1 MTIQRQPSLRRLD
14 WHYMAMQIGFW
25 AMFASIV
32 GYQTALLLDRGFSNG
47 EAGLMTSV
55 RCLAGIVCQPL
66 LGGFADRHPE
76 FPLKRIVSLSM
87 LLSLGVS
94 VWYWLAPG
102 MGLGET
108 ALVWAVIGGLEVSSY
123 PLMDAMAIQFINDG
137 VPIRYSLGRGLG
149 SLAYALTCVFLGF
162 QVGRSG
168 VESTLLTHVVLVAA
182 EIALVATYPP
192 YRGRPR
198 ARDAEGPRPQSAVA
212 LLRSNPSFTLMLAGV
227 LLSLTAVLPLSN
239 FLVNIV
245 TSRGGTDADLGLA
258 MFVMGAF
265 ELPTAF
271 LFPRLLRRF
280 GSGRLL
286 VLSAVFGTLKAV
298 ALLCTFNYAGVL
310 LAQPLLAIFSPDPD
324 VLEVGV
330 EMVRFLAPCYIT
342 YILIELLTG
351 AIRGAGKS
359 VAPMLISVFGVCGL
373 RLLWL
378 FTVVPAHHTLLAV
391 EASYPITWAV
401 TSVAILLYYRF
412 GRWLHP
418 PKKA

>member
-108 ALVWAVIGGLEVSSY
+108 ALVWAVIGGLEGSSY

-149 SLAYALTCVFLGF
+149 SLA
-162 QVGRSG
+162 
-168 VESTLLTHVVLVAA
+168 
-182 EIALVATYPP
+182 
-192 YRGRPR
+192 
-198 ARDAEGPRPQSAVA
+198 
-212 LLRSNPSFTLMLAGV
+212 
-227 LLSLTAVLPLSN
+227 
-239 FLVNIV
+239 
-245 TSRGGTDADLGLA
+245 
-258 MFVMGAF
+258 
-265 ELPTAF
+265 
-271 LFPRLLRRF
+271 
-280 GSGRLL
+280 
-286 VLSAVFGTLKAV
+286 
-298 ALLCTFNYAGVL
+298 
-310 LAQPLLAIFSPDPD
+310 
-324 VLEVGV
+324 
-330 EMVRFLAPCYIT
+330 
-342 YILIELLTG
+342 
-351 AIRGAGKS
+351 
-359 VAPMLISVFGVCGL
+359 
-373 RLLWL
+373 
-378 FTVVPAHHTLLAV
+378 
-391 EASYPITWAV
+391 
-401 TSVAILLYYRF
+401 
-412 GRWLHP
+412 
-418 PKKA
+418 